1 MVVDYH
7 MQNKMNSL
15 DHVFIGA
22 YTDVDSYS
30 EVNGV
35 SVVCSEER

>member
-1 MVVDYH
+1 

-15 DHVFIGA
+15 YHVFIGT

-30 EVNGV
+30 EVHGV
-35 SVVCSEER
+35 SVVCFEEW